1 MKRGVQK
8 VGSSIK
14 PLAKYAYPLINALF
28 SGSVNFSLVD
38 QSKYLWI
45 MQVERGSVIKRG
57 QTTLQLEG
65 EMDLVSSYGD
75 EFQKKQAEQTKR

>member
-1 MKRGVQK
+1 MTLRLTISKNTLCPDRMKRGVQK

-38 QSKYLWI
+38 QSKYL
-45 MQVERGSVIKRG
+45 
-57 QTTLQLEG
+57 
-65 EMDLVSSYGD
+65 
-75 EFQKKQAEQTKR
+75 